1 MKEQSAAGILETT
14 IEKVKNLVNVST
26 IIGEPMNIDGGIT
39 IIPVSKVTYGFASG
53 GSDFPSKTNKEIFGG
68 GGGAGVTI
76 TPVAFLVISDGEVTI
91 KHITAFDNA
100 AERVVNLVPEMF
112 DKVTSVVNKAKK
124 EKEKEKQLLMMP
136 RSMFPQFP
144 QRMFLPRTNKR
155 FSNFIIINL
164 PPAYFKNMAGG

>member
-14 IEKVKNLVNVST
+14 IEKVKNLVSVST
-26 IIGEPMNIDGGIT
+26 IIGDPMQIEGMT

-53 GSDFPSKTNKEIFGG
+53 GSDFPSKSNQEIFGG

-76 TPVAFLVISDGEVTI
+76 TPVAFLVISDGEVTL

-124 EKEKEKQLLMMP
+124 EKAKAAQDAADDALVSATMEELAKPE
-136 RSMFPQFP
+136 
-144 QRMFLPRTNKR
+144 
-155 FSNFIIINL
+155 
-164 PPAYFKNMAGG
+164 A